1 MASLLLLGMLLMLN
15 ALAIYL
21 RNRAQKRVKW

>member
-1 MASLLLLGMLLMLN
+1 MLMMN

-21 RNRAQKRVKW
+21 RNRFEQRWSAPCL